1 MFDNFVIW
9 NIPRNIGGVRQLS
22 WRCDPEYHDIPT
34 VLNGFTCIFHV
45 YSAVSAVHISDM
57 LSELLLAAWIVRFSR
72 VNRLSAE
79 NLRETEH
86 FFTLNRSFFAPPLVR
101 GRFEAS
107 ITAYSSISGK
117 ISVYANWLYPTC
129 YDRPHPRTSKRT
141 GHEHKR
147 SGRAGEEESIPG
159 SLRVCPRSEDPKKG
173 GGLLP

>member
-1 MFDNFVIW
+1 M
-9 NIPRNIGGVRQLS
+9 
-22 WRCDPEYHDIPT
+22 
-34 VLNGFTCIFHV
+34 

-107 ITAYSSISGK
+107 IFQRIFLEYGGSIEEYEKNMFELFKKNIVSMLKNAVHIRQRRFRG
-117 ISVYANWLYPTC
+117 
-129 YDRPHPRTSKRT
+129 RGR
-141 GHEHKR
+141 R
-147 SGRAGEEESIPG
+147 SN
-159 SLRVCPRSEDPKKG
+159 
-173 GGLLP
+173 